1 MLSTSEL
8 SKIRNLLESS
18 QNPIFFYDNDV
29 DGLSSFLVL
38 ARFLGRGKGIAI
50 KSYPG
55 LGYNYARKLNEI
67 KCDAVFILDK
77 PVVDKE
83 FLDVAQQLGLPVTW
97 IDHHA
102 LQKEEFVKDLN
113 YFNPLKGKP
122 ATSEPVSY
130 WCYQATK
137 RKEDEWVAMVG
148 SLSDYHVPGFAKSF
162 AQENKDL
169 LSYSKDP
176 AKILFESNL
185 GKLIKIL
192 AFSLKDST
200 SNVIRMTNF
209 MLKAES
215 PYTLLNKETKDAEFI
230 CSRFERVDR
239 KYEKLI
245 EKAKELGEKS
255 GRILFFSYSGDLSI
269 SAELSN
275 ELQYFFPDKLIVV
288 GYLAA
293 GRMNVSLRDMKLDL
307 RDFLAKVMVDI
318 DGTYGGHKAACGAT
332 LSDSDLPKF
341 RENLEKNLKS
351 K

>member
-1 MLSTSEL
+1 MLSSAEL
-8 SKIRNLLESS
+8 SKIRSLLEAS

-38 ARFLGRGKGIAI
+38 SRFLGRGKGVAI

-55 LGYNYARKLNEI
+55 LGYNYARRLREI
-67 KCDAVFILDK
+67 KCDSVFILDK

-83 FLDVAQQLGLPVTW
+83 FLEAAQQLGLPVTW

-102 LQKEEFVKDLN
+102 LQEEEFVKDIN

-148 SLSDYHVPGFAKSF
+148 SLSDYHVPNFAKSF
-162 AQENKDL
+162 SREHKDL

-200 SNVIRMTNF
+200 SNVIRMNKF
-209 MLKAES
+209 MLKADS
-215 PYTLLNKETKDAEFI
+215 PYALLNKETKDAEFI
-230 CSRFERVDR
+230 CSRYERVER

-245 EKAKELGEKS
+245 EKARKVGENS

-293 GRMNVSLRDMKLDL
+293 GRMNISFRDLKLDL
-307 RDFLAKVMVDI
+307 RVFLGKVMKNI
-318 DGTYGGHKAACGAT
+318 DGTFGGHKAACGAT
-332 LSDSDLPKF
+332 ISDSDLSKF
-341 RENLEKNLKS
+341 KESLEKNIRS
-351 K
+351 E